1 MSEDLTILDG
11 GMGGELIR
19 RGWPSGGLWS
29 AKALLE
35 NPEVVRA
42 VHQDYVSAGAQVIIT
57 NSYSTVPS
65 YLAKEDMQSRYVEL
79 TEIAARL
86 AREVADAAPAEVR
99 VAGCLPPLSESYRPD
114 LVPGDDESRPIYS
127 EIIKALSADVDLY
140 LCETM
145 SSVRE
150 AVNAASSVRETDP
163 DKPLWVALTLADEP
177 GGGLRSGENMDQV
190 VSALEPYD
198 VDAFLFNCTDPTSIS
213 VALEELVPL
222 TNKPTGA
229 YPNRFHVPPGWTLD
243 NEIAVEPTEMTVEDY
258 LGFVDTWRR
267 SGATII
273 GGCCGVGPEFIAAL
287 SS

>member
-198 VDAFLFNCTDPTSIS
+198 VDAFLFNCTDPTAIS

>member
-35 NPEVVRA
+35 HPEVVRA

>member
-229 YPNRFHVPPGWTLD
+229 YPNRFHVPPGRTLD

>member
-177 GGGLRSGENMDQV
+177 GGGLRSGEKMDQV

-222 TNKPTGA
+222 TNKATGA

>member
-1 MSEDLTILDG
+1 
-11 GMGGELIR
+11 
-19 RGWPSGGLWS
+19 
-29 AKALLE
+29 
-35 NPEVVRA
+35 
-42 VHQDYVSAGAQVIIT
+42 
-57 NSYSTVPS
+57 
-65 YLAKEDMQSRYVEL
+65 
-79 TEIAARL
+79 
-86 AREVADAAPAEVR
+86 
-99 VAGCLPPLSESYRPD
+99 LSESYRPD

-177 GGGLRSGENMDQV
+177 GGGLRSGEKMDQV

>member
-114 LVPGDDESRPIYS
+114 LVLGDDESRPIYS